1 MLLNFLKKTFR
12 RVSTKNFQ
20 IKKVAQFLSNF
31 FVVYFKYFKNKINL
45 GENWQRNASFL
56 FLLLLLPFQ
65 SFSNFYGVELEN
77 GGDMNLENLIK
88 NLEAKVI
95 GETNLDILD
104 ITYNSK
110 KVKKGSLFVCLCGE
124 NSDGHDFA
132 KDAERNGAAAILCE
146 KQVQVNIPQIVVSST
161 RKALSKVF
169 SCFYDNPQNKLK
181 IIGLT
186 GTNGKTTTSFL
197 IKSILEESGKKVG
210 LIGTQGAFIG
220 KQFFQT
226 RLTTPDPQLLFKL
239 LKQMVDFGV
248 EYVVMEVSAH
258 ALALDKTEG
267 IVFEVGVLTNL
278 TQDHLDFFETMENYK
293 RAKFKLFEGNKI
305 KSAVLNFDDEF
316 GRKLAETIT
325 VPFLSYSLNNPSDV
339 FAAKIGNKNGKNK
352 FIVNI
357 LDNVFDVE
365 SNLIGEF
372 NIYNSLAAA
381 SVAAMLGCSTKQIK
395 NGLERLLGVEGRLNR
410 FNLSNG
416 VVAFIDFAHTPDG
429 IEQAL
434 NAIRELKFKQI
445 ITVFGCSG
453 NRDKDKRH
461 KMGQIAEK
469 LSDYVVLTTD
479 NPRFENPE
487 LILDDIEIGMEK
499 TAHTRFVSR
508 EQAIEFALTLAKKGD
523 CVAILGKGAET
534 YQDINGVNVPYSDFE
549 VVKNFNENLHR
560 EFFEKN
566 LKA

>member
-1 MLLNFLKKTFR
+1 MLLNFLKKTLR
-12 RVSTKNFQ
+12 LVSTKNFQ
-20 IKKVAQFLSNF
+20 IKKVAQILSNF

-77 GGDMNLENLIK
+77 GGDMKLEKLIENLDANVVGKTDHEIF
-88 NLEAKVI
+88 
-95 GETNLDILD
+95 D

-110 KVKKGSLFVCLCGE
+110 EVTKGSLFVCIRGE

-226 RLTTPDPQLLFKL
+226 GLTTPDPQFLFKL

-258 ALALDKTEG
+258 ALSLDKTEG

-278 TQDHLDFFETMENYK
+278 TQDHLDFFKTMENYK
-293 RAKFKLFEGNKI
+293 HAKLKLFERNKI

-316 GRKLAETIT
+316 GRELGETID

-372 NIYNSLAAA
+372 NIYNSLAAT
-381 SVAAMLGCSTKQIK
+381 SVAAMLGCSPKQIK
-395 NGLERLLGVEGRLNR
+395 SGLEKLSGVEGRLNR

-429 IEQAL
+429 IEKAL

-534 YQDINGVNVPYSDFE
+534 YQDINGVNVPYNDFE
-549 VVKNFNENLHR
+549 VVKNFDDNLRR
-560 EFFEKN
+560 EFFENN

>member
-1 MLLNFLKKTFR
+1 M
-12 RVSTKNFQ
+12 
-20 IKKVAQFLSNF
+20 SNF
-31 FVVYFKYFKNKINL
+31 FVVYFKCFKNKINL

-132 KDAERNGAAAILCE
+132 KDAEKNGAAAILCE

-226 RLTTPDPQLLFKL
+226 GLTTPDPQFLFKL
-239 LKQMVDFGV
+239 LKEMVDFGV

-258 ALALDKTEG
+258 ALSLDKTEG

-278 TQDHLDFFETMENYK
+278 TQDHLDFFKTMENYK

-316 GRKLAETIT
+316 GSKLAETIT

-395 NGLERLLGVEGRLNR
+395 NGLEKLFGVEGRLNR

-429 IEQAL
+429 IEKAL

-487 LILDDIEIGMEK
+487 LILDDIEIGMKK

-508 EQAIEFALTLAKKGD
+508 EQAVEFALTLAKKSD

>member
-1 MLLNFLKKTFR
+1 MLLNFLKKTLR
-12 RVSTKNFQ
+12 LVSTKNFQ
-20 IKKVAQFLSNF
+20 IKKVAQILSNF

-77 GGDMNLENLIK
+77 GGDMKLEKLIENLDA
-88 NLEAKVI
+88 NVV
-95 GETNLDILD
+95 GETDHEIFD

-110 KVKKGSLFVCLCGE
+110 EVTKGSLFVCIRGG

-132 KDAERNGAAAILCE
+132 KDAEKNGAAAILCE
-146 KQVQVNIPQIVVSST
+146 KQVQVNIPQIIVSST

-181 IIGLT
+181 IIGIT

-226 RLTTPDPQLLFKL
+226 GLTTPDPQFLFKL

-258 ALALDKTEG
+258 ALSLDKTEG

-278 TQDHLDFFETMENYK
+278 TQDHLDFFKTMENYK
-293 RAKFKLFEGNKI
+293 HAKLKLFERNKI

-316 GRKLAETIT
+316 GRELGETID

-372 NIYNSLAAA
+372 NIYNSLAAT
-381 SVAAMLGCSTKQIK
+381 SVAAMLGCSPKQIK
-395 NGLERLLGVEGRLNR
+395 SGLEKLSGVEGRLNR

-429 IEQAL
+429 IEKAL

-534 YQDINGVNVPYSDFE
+534 YQDINGVNVPYNDFE
-549 VVKNFNENLHR
+549 VVKNFDDNLRR
-560 EFFEKN
+560 EFFENN

>member
-1 MLLNFLKKTFR
+1 MLLNFLKKTSR

-20 IKKVAQFLSNF
+20 IKKVAQILSKF

-65 SFSNFYGVELEN
+65 SFSNFYGVELKN

-146 KQVQVNIPQIVVSST
+146 KQVQVNIPQIIVSST

-226 RLTTPDPQLLFKL
+226 GLTTPDPQLLFKL

-267 IVFEVGVLTNL
+267 IIFEVGVLTNL
-278 TQDHLDFFETMENYK
+278 TQDHLDFFKTMENYQ
-293 RAKFKLFEGNKI
+293 RAKFKLFEENKI

-339 FAAKIGNKNGKNK
+339 FAAKIGNRNGKNK

-395 NGLERLLGVEGRLNR
+395 NGLEKLLGVEGRLNR

>member
-1 MLLNFLKKTFR
+1 MLLNFLKKTSR

-20 IKKVAQFLSNF
+20 IKKVAQILSNF

-65 SFSNFYGVELEN
+65 SFSNFYGVEFEN

-110 KVKKGSLFVCLCGE
+110 KVKKGYLFVCLCGE

-226 RLTTPDPQLLFKL
+226 GLTTPDPQLLFKL

-278 TQDHLDFFETMENYK
+278 TQDHLDFFKTMENYK

-395 NGLERLLGVEGRLNR
+395 NGLEKLLGVEGRLNR

>member
-1 MLLNFLKKTFR
+1 MLLNFLKKTLR

-20 IKKVAQFLSNF
+20 IKKVAQILSNF

-77 GGDMNLENLIK
+77 GGDMKLEKLIENLDA
-88 NLEAKVI
+88 NVV
-95 GETNLDILD
+95 GETDHEIFD

-110 KVKKGSLFVCLCGE
+110 EVTKGSLFVCIRGE

-132 KDAERNGAAAILCE
+132 KDAEKNGAAAILCE

-181 IIGLT
+181 IIGIT

-226 RLTTPDPQLLFKL
+226 GLTTPDPQFLFKL

-258 ALALDKTEG
+258 ALSLDKTEG

-278 TQDHLDFFETMENYK
+278 TQDHLDFFKTMENYK
-293 RAKFKLFEGNKI
+293 HAKLKLFERNKI

-316 GRKLAETIT
+316 GRELGESID

-339 FAAKIGNKNGKNK
+339 FAAKVGNKNGKNK
-352 FIVNI
+352 FIVNL

-372 NIYNSLAAA
+372 NIYNSLAAT
-381 SVAAMLGCSTKQIK
+381 SVAAMLGCSPKQIK
-395 NGLERLLGVEGRLNR
+395 SGLEKLSGVEGRLNR

-429 IEQAL
+429 IEKAL

-534 YQDINGVNVPYSDFE
+534 YQDINAVHVPYNDFE
-549 VVKNFNENLHR
+549 VVKNFDDNLRR
-560 EFFEKN
+560 EFFENN

>member
-1 MLLNFLKKTFR
+1 MK
-12 RVSTKNFQ
+12 
-20 IKKVAQFLSNF
+20 
-31 FVVYFKYFKNKINL
+31 VYFKYFKNKINL

-65 SFSNFYGVELEN
+65 SFSNFYGVEFEN

-169 SCFYDNPQNKLK
+169 SCFYDNPQKKLK

-226 RLTTPDPQLLFKL
+226 GLTTPDPQLLFKL

-395 NGLERLLGVEGRLNR
+395 NGLEKLLGVEGRLNR

-429 IEQAL
+429 IEKAL

-549 VVKNFNENLHR
+549 VVKNFNENLHC

>member
-1 MLLNFLKKTFR
+1 MLLNFLKKTLR

-20 IKKVAQFLSNF
+20 IKKVAQILSNF

-226 RLTTPDPQLLFKL
+226 GLTTPDPQFLFKL

-278 TQDHLDFFETMENYK
+278 TQDHLDFFKTMENYK

-395 NGLERLLGVEGRLNR
+395 NGLEKLLGVEGRLNR

-429 IEQAL
+429 IEKAL

>member
-1 MLLNFLKKTFR
+1 MLLNFLKKTSR

-20 IKKVAQFLSNF
+20 IKKVAQILSNF

-95 GETNLDILD
+95 GETNIDILD

-146 KQVQVNIPQIVVSST
+146 KQVQVKIPQIIVSST

-226 RLTTPDPQLLFKL
+226 GLTTPDPQLLFKL

-267 IVFEVGVLTNL
+267 IIFEVGVLTNL
-278 TQDHLDFFETMENYK
+278 TQDHLDFFKTMENYQ
-293 RAKFKLFEGNKI
+293 RAKFKLFEENKI

-339 FAAKIGNKNGKNK
+339 FAAKIGNRNGKNK

-395 NGLERLLGVEGRLNR
+395 NGLEKLLGVEGRLNR

>member
-1 MLLNFLKKTFR
+1 MLLNFLKKTSR

-20 IKKVAQFLSNF
+20 IKKVAQILSNF

-77 GGDMNLENLIK
+77 GGDMKLEKLIENLDA
-88 NLEAKVI
+88 NVV
-95 GETNLDILD
+95 GETDHEIFD

-110 KVKKGSLFVCLCGE
+110 EVTKGSLFVCIRGE

-146 KQVQVNIPQIVVSST
+146 KQVQVNIPQIIVSST

-226 RLTTPDPQLLFKL
+226 GLTTPDPQLLFKL

-278 TQDHLDFFETMENYK
+278 TQDHLDFFKTMENYK
-293 RAKFKLFEGNKI
+293 HAKLKLFEKNKI

-395 NGLERLLGVEGRLNR
+395 NGLEKLLGVEGRLNR

>member
-1 MLLNFLKKTFR
+1 MLLNFLKKTSR

-20 IKKVAQFLSNF
+20 IKKVAQILSNF

-77 GGDMNLENLIK
+77 GGDMKLEKLIENLDA
-88 NLEAKVI
+88 NVV
-95 GETNLDILD
+95 GETDHEIFD

-226 RLTTPDPQLLFKL
+226 GLTTPDPQLLFKL

-278 TQDHLDFFETMENYK
+278 TQDHLDFFKTMENYQ

-395 NGLERLLGVEGRLNR
+395 NGLEKLLGVEGRLNR

>member
-1 MLLNFLKKTFR
+1 M
-12 RVSTKNFQ
+12 
-20 IKKVAQFLSNF
+20 SNF

-110 KVKKGSLFVCLCGE
+110 KVKKGYLFVCLCGK

-146 KQVQVNIPQIVVSST
+146 KQVQVNIPQIIVLST

-226 RLTTPDPQLLFKL
+226 GLTTPDPQLLFKL

-278 TQDHLDFFETMENYK
+278 TQDHLDFFKTMENYQ

-316 GRKLAETIT
+316 GRKLGETIT

>member
-1 MLLNFLKKTFR
+1 MLLNFLKKTLR

-20 IKKVAQFLSNF
+20 IKKVAQILSNF

-77 GGDMNLENLIK
+77 GGDMKLEKLIENLDA
-88 NLEAKVI
+88 NVV
-95 GETNLDILD
+95 GETDHEIFD

-110 KVKKGSLFVCLCGE
+110 EVTKGSLFVCIRGE

-132 KDAERNGAAAILCE
+132 KDAEKNGAAAILCE

-226 RLTTPDPQLLFKL
+226 GLTTPDPQFLFKL

-258 ALALDKTEG
+258 ALSLDKTEG

-278 TQDHLDFFETMENYK
+278 TQDHLDFFKTMENYK

-316 GRKLAETIT
+316 GRELGETID

>member
-1 MLLNFLKKTFR
+1 MLLNFLKKTLR

-20 IKKVAQFLSNF
+20 IKKIAQILSNF

-146 KQVQVNIPQIVVSST
+146 KQVQVNIPQIIVSST

-226 RLTTPDPQLLFKL
+226 GLTTPDPQLLFKL

-278 TQDHLDFFETMENYK
+278 TQDHLDFFKTMENYK

-429 IEQAL
+429 IEKAL

>member
-1 MLLNFLKKTFR
+1 
-12 RVSTKNFQ
+12 
-20 IKKVAQFLSNF
+20 
-31 FVVYFKYFKNKINL
+31 
-45 GENWQRNASFL
+45 
-56 FLLLLLPFQ
+56 
-65 SFSNFYGVELEN
+65 
-77 GGDMNLENLIK
+77 MNLENLIK

-161 RKALSKVF
+161 RKALSKVS

-226 RLTTPDPQLLFKL
+226 GLTTPDPQLLFKL

-278 TQDHLDFFETMENYK
+278 TQDHLDFFKTMENYK

-395 NGLERLLGVEGRLNR
+395 NGLEKLLGVEGRLNR

-487 LILDDIEIGMEK
+487 LILDDIEIGMKK

>member
-1 MLLNFLKKTFR
+1 MLLNFLKKTSR

-20 IKKVAQFLSNF
+20 IKKVAQILSNF

-146 KQVQVNIPQIVVSST
+146 KQVQVNISQIVVSST

-226 RLTTPDPQLLFKL
+226 GLTTPDPQLLFKL

-278 TQDHLDFFETMENYK
+278 TQDHLDFFKTMENYK
-293 RAKFKLFEGNKI
+293 HAKLKLFERNKI

-395 NGLERLLGVEGRLNR
+395 NGLEKLLGVEGRLNR

>member
-1 MLLNFLKKTFR
+1 MLLNFLKKTSR

-20 IKKVAQFLSNF
+20 IKKVAQILSNF

-95 GETNLDILD
+95 GETNIDILD

-146 KQVQVNIPQIVVSST
+146 KQVQVKIPQIIVSST

-226 RLTTPDPQLLFKL
+226 GLTTPDPQLLFKL

-278 TQDHLDFFETMENYK
+278 TQDHLDFFKTMENYK

-429 IEQAL
+429 IEKAL

-445 ITVFGCSG
+445 TTVFGCSG

>member
-1 MLLNFLKKTFR
+1 MLLNFLKKTSR

-20 IKKVAQFLSNF
+20 IKKVAQILSNF

-65 SFSNFYGVELEN
+65 SFSNFYGVEFEN

-146 KQVQVNIPQIVVSST
+146 KQVQVNIPQIIVSST

-226 RLTTPDPQLLFKL
+226 GLTTPDPQLLFKF

-278 TQDHLDFFETMENYK
+278 TQDHLDFFKTMENYK

-395 NGLERLLGVEGRLNR
+395 NGLEKLFGVEGRLNR

>member
-1 MLLNFLKKTFR
+1 MLLNFLKKTSR

-20 IKKVAQFLSNF
+20 IKKVAQILSNF

-77 GGDMNLENLIK
+77 GGDMKLEKLIENLDA
-88 NLEAKVI
+88 NVV
-95 GETNLDILD
+95 GETDHEIFD

-110 KVKKGSLFVCLCGE
+110 EVTKGSLFVCIRGE

-132 KDAERNGAAAILCE
+132 KDAEKNGAAAILCE

-226 RLTTPDPQLLFKL
+226 GLTTPDPQFLFKL

-258 ALALDKTEG
+258 ALSLDKTEG

-278 TQDHLDFFETMENYK
+278 TQDHLDFFKTMENYK

-316 GRKLAETIT
+316 GRELGETID

-395 NGLERLLGVEGRLNR
+395 NGLEKFFGVEGRLNR

-429 IEQAL
+429 IEKAL

-534 YQDINGVNVPYSDFE
+534 YQDINAVHVPYNDFE
-549 VVKNFNENLHR
+549 VVKNFDDNLRR
-560 EFFEKN
+560 EFFENN

>member
-1 MLLNFLKKTFR
+1 M
-12 RVSTKNFQ
+12 TKNFQ
-20 IKKVAQFLSNF
+20 IKKVAQILSNF

-110 KVKKGSLFVCLCGE
+110 KVKKGYLFVCLCGE

-146 KQVQVNIPQIVVSST
+146 KQVQVNIPQIIVSST

-226 RLTTPDPQLLFKL
+226 GLTTPDPQLLFKL
-239 LKQMVDFGV
+239 LKQMVNFGV

-339 FAAKIGNKNGKNK
+339 FAAKNGNKNGKNK

-549 VVKNFNENLHR
+549 VVKNFNENLHC

>member
-20 IKKVAQFLSNF
+20 IKKVAQILSNF

-56 FLLLLLPFQ
+56 FLLFLLPFQ

-226 RLTTPDPQLLFKL
+226 GLTTPDPQLLFKL

-395 NGLERLLGVEGRLNR
+395 NGLEKLLGVEGRLNR

>member
-1 MLLNFLKKTFR
+1 MLLNFLKKTSR

-20 IKKVAQFLSNF
+20 IKKVAQILSNF

-77 GGDMNLENLIK
+77 GGDMKLEKLIENLDA
-88 NLEAKVI
+88 NVV
-95 GETNLDILD
+95 GETDHEIFD

-110 KVKKGSLFVCLCGE
+110 EVTKGSLFVCIRGE

-226 RLTTPDPQLLFKL
+226 GLTTPDPQLLFKL

-278 TQDHLDFFETMENYK
+278 TQDHLDFFKTMENYQ
-293 RAKFKLFEGNKI
+293 RAKLKLFERNKI

-316 GRKLAETIT
+316 GRELGETID
-325 VPFLSYSLNNPSDV
+325 VPFLAYSLNNPSDV

-395 NGLERLLGVEGRLNR
+395 NGLEKLLGVEGRLNR

>member
-12 RVSTKNFQ
+12 RVSTKSFQ
-20 IKKVAQFLSNF
+20 IKKVAQILSNF

-110 KVKKGSLFVCLCGE
+110 EVTKGSLFVCIRGE

-132 KDAERNGAAAILCE
+132 KDAEKNGAAAILCE

-226 RLTTPDPQLLFKL
+226 GLTTPDPQFLFKL

-258 ALALDKTEG
+258 ALALDKIEG

-278 TQDHLDFFETMENYK
+278 TQDHLDFFKTMENYK
-293 RAKFKLFEGNKI
+293 RAKFKLFERNKI

-339 FAAKIGNKNGKNK
+339 FAAKIGNRNGKNK

-365 SNLIGEF
+365 SSLIGEF

-395 NGLERLLGVEGRLNR
+395 NGLEKLLGVEGRLNR

-534 YQDINGVNVPYSDFE
+534 YQDINGVNVPYNDFE

>member
-1 MLLNFLKKTFR
+1 MLLNFLKKTSR

-20 IKKVAQFLSNF
+20 IKKVAQILSNF

-65 SFSNFYGVELEN
+65 SFSNFYGVEFEN

-132 KDAERNGAAAILCE
+132 KDAERNGTAAILCE

-226 RLTTPDPQLLFKL
+226 GLTTPDPQLLFKL

-267 IVFEVGVLTNL
+267 IIFEVGVLTNL
-278 TQDHLDFFETMENYK
+278 TQDHLDFFKTMENYK
-293 RAKFKLFEGNKI
+293 RTKFKLFEGNKI

-395 NGLERLLGVEGRLNR
+395 NGLEKLLGVEGRLNR

-434 NAIRELKFKQI
+434 NAIRDLKFKQI

>member
-1 MLLNFLKKTFR
+1 MLLNFLKKTLR

-20 IKKVAQFLSNF
+20 IKKVAQILSNF
-31 FVVYFKYFKNKINL
+31 FVVYFKCLKNKINL

-226 RLTTPDPQLLFKL
+226 GLTTPDPQLLFKL

-278 TQDHLDFFETMENYK
+278 TQDHLDFFKTMENYQ
-293 RAKFKLFEGNKI
+293 RAKLKLFEENKI
-305 KSAVLNFDDEF
+305 KSTVLNFDDEF

-395 NGLERLLGVEGRLNR
+395 NGLEKLLGVEGRLNR

-429 IEQAL
+429 IEKAL

-560 EFFEKN
+560 EFFEKD

>member
-1 MLLNFLKKTFR
+1 MLLNFLKKTSR

-20 IKKVAQFLSNF
+20 IKKVAQILSNF

-77 GGDMNLENLIK
+77 GGDMKLEKLIENLDA
-88 NLEAKVI
+88 NVV
-95 GETNLDILD
+95 GETDHEIFD

-110 KVKKGSLFVCLCGE
+110 EVTKGSLFVCIRGE

-146 KQVQVNIPQIVVSST
+146 KQVQVNIPQIIVSST

-226 RLTTPDPQLLFKL
+226 GLTTPDPQLLFKL

-395 NGLERLLGVEGRLNR
+395 NGLEKLLGVEGRLNR

-549 VVKNFNENLHR
+549 VVKNFNENLHC

>member
-1 MLLNFLKKTFR
+1 M
-12 RVSTKNFQ
+12 S
-20 IKKVAQFLSNF
+20 
-31 FVVYFKYFKNKINL
+31 
-45 GENWQRNASFL
+45 
-56 FLLLLLPFQ
+56 
-65 SFSNFYGVELEN
+65 
-77 GGDMNLENLIK
+77 LENLIK

-110 KVKKGSLFVCLCGE
+110 KVKKGSLFVCIRGE

-146 KQVQVNIPQIVVSST
+146 KPLQVKIPQIIVSST

-181 IIGLT
+181 IIGIT

-210 LIGTQGAFIG
+210 LVGTQGAFIG

-226 RLTTPDPQLLFKL
+226 GLTTPDPQFLFKL

-267 IVFEVGVLTNL
+267 VVFEVGVLTNL
-278 TQDHLDFFETMENYK
+278 TQDHLDFFKTMENYK
-293 RAKFKLFEGNKI
+293 HAKLKLFERNKI

-316 GRKLAETIT
+316 GRELGESID

-381 SVAAMLGCSTKQIK
+381 SAAAMLGCSPKQIK
-395 NGLERLLGVEGRLNR
+395 SGLEKLLEVEGRLNR

-429 IEQAL
+429 IEKAL

-534 YQDINGVNVPYSDFE
+534 YQDINAVNVPYNDFE

-560 EFFEKN
+560 EFFENN

>member
-1 MLLNFLKKTFR
+1 MLLNFLKKTLR

-20 IKKVAQFLSNF
+20 IKKVAQILSNF

-226 RLTTPDPQLLFKL
+226 GLTTPDPQLLFKL

-278 TQDHLDFFETMENYK
+278 TQDHLDFFKTMENYK

-395 NGLERLLGVEGRLNR
+395 NGLEKLLGVEGRLNR

-549 VVKNFNENLHR
+549 LVKNFNENLHR

>member
-1 MLLNFLKKTFR
+1 MLLNFLKKTSR

-20 IKKVAQFLSNF
+20 IKKVAQILSNF

-95 GETNLDILD
+95 GETNIDILD

-146 KQVQVNIPQIVVSST
+146 KQVQVNIPQIIVSST

-226 RLTTPDPQLLFKL
+226 GLTTPDPQLLFKL

-278 TQDHLDFFETMENYK
+278 TQDHLDFFKTMENYK

-429 IEQAL
+429 IEKAL

-445 ITVFGCSG
+445 TTVFGCSG

>member
-1 MLLNFLKKTFR
+1 M
-12 RVSTKNFQ
+12 
-20 IKKVAQFLSNF
+20 SNF

-65 SFSNFYGVELEN
+65 SFSNFYGIELEN
-77 GGDMNLENLIK
+77 GGDMKLEKLIENLDA
-88 NLEAKVI
+88 NVV
-95 GETNLDILD
+95 GETDHEIFD

-110 KVKKGSLFVCLCGE
+110 EVTKGSLFVCIRGE

-210 LIGTQGAFIG
+210 LVGTQGAFIG
-220 KQFFQT
+220 KQLFQT
-226 RLTTPDPQLLFKL
+226 GLTTPDPQFLFKL

-258 ALALDKTEG
+258 ALSLDKTEG

-278 TQDHLDFFETMENYK
+278 TQDHLDFFKTMENYK
-293 RAKFKLFEGNKI
+293 HAKLKLFERNKI

-316 GRKLAETIT
+316 GRELGETID

-372 NIYNSLAAA
+372 NIYNSLAAT
-381 SVAAMLGCSTKQIK
+381 SVAAMLGCSPKQIK
-395 NGLERLLGVEGRLNR
+395 SGLEKLSGVEGRLNR
-410 FNLSNG
+410 FHLSNG

-429 IEQAL
+429 IEKAL

-534 YQDINGVNVPYSDFE
+534 YQDINAVHVPYNDFE
-549 VVKNFNENLHR
+549 VVKNFDDNLRR
-560 EFFEKN
+560 EFFENN

>member
-1 MLLNFLKKTFR
+1 M
-12 RVSTKNFQ
+12 TKNFQ
-20 IKKVAQFLSNF
+20 IKKVAQILSNF

-146 KQVQVNIPQIVVSST
+146 KQVQVNIPQIIVSST

-226 RLTTPDPQLLFKL
+226 GLTTPDPQLLFKL

-278 TQDHLDFFETMENYK
+278 TQDHLDFFKTMENYK

-395 NGLERLLGVEGRLNR
+395 NGLEKLFGVEGRLNR

-429 IEQAL
+429 IEKAL

-549 VVKNFNENLHR
+549 VVKNFNENLHC

>member
-1 MLLNFLKKTFR
+1 MLLNFLKKTLR

-20 IKKVAQFLSNF
+20 IKKVAQILSNF

-77 GGDMNLENLIK
+77 GGDMKLEKLIENLDA
-88 NLEAKVI
+88 NVV
-95 GETNLDILD
+95 GETDHEIFD

-110 KVKKGSLFVCLCGE
+110 EVTKGSLFVCIRGE

-132 KDAERNGAAAILCE
+132 KDAEKNGAAAILCE

-226 RLTTPDPQLLFKL
+226 GLTTPDPQFLFKL

-258 ALALDKTEG
+258 ALSLDKTEG

-278 TQDHLDFFETMENYK
+278 TQDHLDFFKTMENYK
-293 RAKFKLFEGNKI
+293 HAKLKLFERNKI

-316 GRKLAETIT
+316 GRELGESID

-372 NIYNSLAAA
+372 NIYNSLAAT
-381 SVAAMLGCSTKQIK
+381 SVAAMLGCSPKQIK
-395 NGLERLLGVEGRLNR
+395 SGLEKLSGVEGRLNR

-429 IEQAL
+429 IEKAL

-534 YQDINGVNVPYSDFE
+534 YQDINAVHVPYNDFE
-549 VVKNFNENLHR
+549 VVKNFDDNLRR
-560 EFFEKN
+560 EFFENN

>member
-1 MLLNFLKKTFR
+1 M
-12 RVSTKNFQ
+12 
-20 IKKVAQFLSNF
+20 SNF

-132 KDAERNGAAAILCE
+132 KDAEKNGAAAILCE

-226 RLTTPDPQLLFKL
+226 GLTTPDPQLLFKL

-278 TQDHLDFFETMENYK
+278 TQDHLDFFKTMENYK

-316 GRKLAETIT
+316 GSKLAETIT

-339 FAAKIGNKNGKNK
+339 FAAKIGNRNGKNK

-372 NIYNSLAAA
+372 NIYNSLAAT
-381 SVAAMLGCSTKQIK
+381 SVAAMLGCSPKQIK
-395 NGLERLLGVEGRLNR
+395 NGLEKLLGVEGRLNR

-434 NAIRELKFKQI
+434 NAIRDLKFKQI

-549 VVKNFNENLHR
+549 VVKNFDDNLRR
-560 EFFEKN
+560 EFFENN

>member
-1 MLLNFLKKTFR
+1 M
-12 RVSTKNFQ
+12 
-20 IKKVAQFLSNF
+20 SNF

-77 GGDMNLENLIK
+77 GGDMKLEKLIENLDA
-88 NLEAKVI
+88 NVV
-95 GETNLDILD
+95 GETDHEIFD

-110 KVKKGSLFVCLCGE
+110 EVTKGSLFVCIRGE

-132 KDAERNGAAAILCE
+132 KDAEKNGAAAILCE

-169 SCFYDNPQNKLK
+169 SCLYDNPQNKLK

-210 LIGTQGAFIG
+210 LVGTQGAFIG

-226 RLTTPDPQLLFKL
+226 GLTTPDPQFLFKL

-258 ALALDKTEG
+258 ALSLDKTEG

-278 TQDHLDFFETMENYK
+278 TQDHLDFFKTMENYK
-293 RAKFKLFEGNKI
+293 HAKLKLFERNKI

-316 GRKLAETIT
+316 GRELGETID

-372 NIYNSLAAA
+372 NIYNSLAAT
-381 SVAAMLGCSTKQIK
+381 SVAAMLGCSPKQIK
-395 NGLERLLGVEGRLNR
+395 SGLEKLSGVEGRLNR

-429 IEQAL
+429 IEKAL

-534 YQDINGVNVPYSDFE
+534 YQDINAVHVPYNDFE
-549 VVKNFNENLHR
+549 VVKNFDDNLRR
-560 EFFEKN
+560 EFFENN

>member
-1 MLLNFLKKTFR
+1 MLLNFLKKTSR

-20 IKKVAQFLSNF
+20 IKKVAQILSNF

-77 GGDMNLENLIK
+77 GGDMKLEKLIENLDA
-88 NLEAKVI
+88 NVV
-95 GETNLDILD
+95 GETDHEIFD

-110 KVKKGSLFVCLCGE
+110 EVTKGSLFVCIRGE

-132 KDAERNGAAAILCE
+132 KDAEKNGAAAILCE

-226 RLTTPDPQLLFKL
+226 GLTTPDPQFLFKL

-258 ALALDKTEG
+258 ALSLDKTEG

-278 TQDHLDFFETMENYK
+278 TQDHLDFFKTMENYK
-293 RAKFKLFEGNKI
+293 HAKLKLFERNKI

-316 GRKLAETIT
+316 GRELGETID

-339 FAAKIGNKNGKNK
+339 FAAKIGNRNGKNK

-395 NGLERLLGVEGRLNR
+395 NGLEKLLGVEGRLNR

-429 IEQAL
+429 IEKAL

-534 YQDINGVNVPYSDFE
+534 YQDINAVHVPYNDFE
-549 VVKNFNENLHR
+549 VVKNFDDNLRR
-560 EFFEKN
+560 EFFENN

>member
-1 MLLNFLKKTFR
+1 MLLNFLKKTLR

-20 IKKVAQFLSNF
+20 IKKVAQILSNF

-77 GGDMNLENLIK
+77 GGDMKLEKLIENLDA
-88 NLEAKVI
+88 NVV
-95 GETNLDILD
+95 GETDHEIFD

-110 KVKKGSLFVCLCGE
+110 EVTKGSLFVCIRGE

-132 KDAERNGAAAILCE
+132 KDAEKNGAAAILCE

-226 RLTTPDPQLLFKL
+226 GLTTPDPQFLFKL

-258 ALALDKTEG
+258 ALSLDKTEG

-278 TQDHLDFFETMENYK
+278 TQDHLDFFKTMENYK
-293 RAKFKLFEGNKI
+293 RAKLKLFEGNKI

-395 NGLERLLGVEGRLNR
+395 NGLEKFFGVEGRLNR

-429 IEQAL
+429 IEKAL

-534 YQDINGVNVPYSDFE
+534 YQDINAVHVPYNDFE
-549 VVKNFNENLHR
+549 VVKNFDENLHR
-560 EFFEKN
+560 EFFENN

>member
-1 MLLNFLKKTFR
+1 MLLNFLKKTLR

-20 IKKVAQFLSNF
+20 IKKVAQILSNF

-77 GGDMNLENLIK
+77 GGDMKLEKLIENLDA
-88 NLEAKVI
+88 NVV
-95 GETNLDILD
+95 GETDHEIFD

-110 KVKKGSLFVCLCGE
+110 EVTKGSLFVCIRGE

-132 KDAERNGAAAILCE
+132 KDAEKNGAAAILCE

-226 RLTTPDPQLLFKL
+226 GLTTPDPQFLFKL

-278 TQDHLDFFETMENYK
+278 TQDHLDFFKTMENYK
-293 RAKFKLFEGNKI
+293 HAKLKLFERNKI

-316 GRKLAETIT
+316 GRELGETID

-395 NGLERLLGVEGRLNR
+395 NGLEKFFGVEGRLNR

-429 IEQAL
+429 IEKAL

-534 YQDINGVNVPYSDFE
+534 YQDINAVHVPYNDFE
-549 VVKNFNENLHR
+549 VVKNFDDNLRR
-560 EFFEKN
+560 EFFENN

>member
-20 IKKVAQFLSNF
+20 IKKVAQILSNF

-226 RLTTPDPQLLFKL
+226 GLTTPDPQLLFKL

-278 TQDHLDFFETMENYK
+278 TQDHLDFFKTMENYK

-395 NGLERLLGVEGRLNR
+395 NGLEKLLGVEGRLNR

-445 ITVFGCSG
+445 ITIFGCSG